1 MDTIPFSRVEFY
13 NQLIIEVTEKVYLS
27 RTQSNVLIPNS

>member
-13 NQLIIEVTEKVYLS
+13 NQLIIEVTKKVYLI